1 MRVID
6 MTVFLHHKTPL
17 AILVSEDEDGKKI
30 WLPKSKIEIED
41 EDIDHGPLN
50 ITVPDWLAQDK
61 GMI

>member
-1 MRVID
+1 

-17 AILVSEDEDGKKI
+17 
-30 WLPKSKIEIED
+30 ED